1 MDLCCVEFSQ
11 RLDHVSGKV
20 PKIDKNFVVI
30 GILSPGNINHLISIC
45 VLKTF
50 FFHIPFSIQLSNS
63 QICIFHFWKLSSS
76 SDNSTY
82 DRHRFGV
89 SLSEEETDSTS
100 VGFMIPGIQS
110 SETGEWSVS
119 MGRILTNLTLVTD
132 SRQGPFLGQSTCN
145 SASSSKF
152 HHWALLVALKS
163 GSSKYHHWPLFVVLV
178 LH

>member
-1 MDLCCVEFSQ
+1 M
-11 RLDHVSGKV
+11 
-20 PKIDKNFVVI
+20 I
-30 GILSPGNINHLISIC
+30 
-45 VLKTF
+45 
-50 FFHIPFSIQLSNS
+50 
-63 QICIFHFWKLSSS
+63 FWKLSFS

-89 SLSEEETDSTS
+89 TLSEEETDSTS

-152 HHWALLVALKS
+152 HHWALLALLVAL
-163 GSSKYHHWPLFVVLV
+163 L